1 MNSFRNRLVLIGL
14 LLALGGALWW
24 TGQNRLRARRAA
36 VLQQESI
43 AAHLQE
49 LAAANRAQAGTLRAE
64 FDELLRTTTATTG
77 QVADPA
83 REARVTDPEA
93 RWAAPP
99 EHLPDWNPASPYV
112 WIPKSVLPS
121 FPIEPFSN
129 GGALASGLGSVLAVD
144 PGRERALN
152 AALSRMVTASH
163 ERQSEGVM
171 LSTEHLPGI
180 ADREGDKLTVVVPG
194 QTDEGARLRI
204 EAEQTLRQSL
214 GEARADL
221 LVHWGQRWLD
231 EQFGNPAAE
240 PSVYSVLRHPNKT
253 YALSIKTAGS
263 WMSVDG
269 GDSFIDYIPIH
280 LRAWFTP
287 LQPSSGPAAK
297 LGP

>member
-1 MNSFRNRLVLIGL
+1 MKPLRNRLVLIGL

-24 TGQNRLRARRAA
+24 TIRSRLQARRAA
-36 VLQQESI
+36 VLQQEAL
-43 AAHLQE
+43 AAHLQD
-49 LAAANRAQAGTLRAE
+49 LAAADRAQVGTLRS
-64 FDELLRTTTATTG
+64 ELDDLRRTAAATSDQG
-77 QVADPA
+77 ANPV
-83 REARVTDPEA
+83 REERETDPEA

-121 FPIEPFSN
+121 FPIEPFTD
-129 GGALASGLGSVLAVD
+129 GGALAPGLDSVLAVD
-144 PGRERALN
+144 SDREKALGADLSRLVAAARER
-152 AALSRMVTASH
+152 
-163 ERQSEGVM
+163 ESEGVM

-180 ADREGDKLTVVVPG
+180 ADRPGDKLTVVVPG
-194 QTDEGARLRI
+194 QTDDGARLRV

-214 GEARADL
+214 GEARTDL
-221 LVHWGQRWLD
+221 LVHWGQRWLE

-240 PSVYSVLRHPNKT
+240 PRVYSVLRHPNDT

-269 GDSFIDYIPIH
+269 GDSFIDYVPIH

-287 LQPSSGPAAK
+287 LQPSSAPAAK
-297 LGP
+297 SGP